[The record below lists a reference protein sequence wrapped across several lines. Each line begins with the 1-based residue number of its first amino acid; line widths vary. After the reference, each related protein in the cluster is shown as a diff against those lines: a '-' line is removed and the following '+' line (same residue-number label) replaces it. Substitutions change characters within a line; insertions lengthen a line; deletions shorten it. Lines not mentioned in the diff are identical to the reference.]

1 MSTPTLPRRS
11 DTTPT
16 SARGTDDEPSPLVQ
30 PRHHVRRR
38 AARFWNDVLTTPGRM
53 SVFAVLAILAVLAGG
68 IVASNTITQ
77 RQSHHETLLA
87 EVEPVA
93 NASQTLYSSLTIA
106 DSAANTAFITGGI
119 EPPELRDR
127 YQQAIA
133 TSAASIIA
141 ASQGLDRTDAESIDQ
156 LANINAQLAT
166 YTGLVETARTN
177 NRVGNPVGAAYLAS
191 ASALM
196 QDTILPAAADLYDRQ
211 STSVGESDREW
222 SSPPWGSFFL
232 LMLAIAILV
241 LMQQWLWQLT
251 GRRVNPALALASLFM
266 VATFLLTMIAGFLA
280 ANDNARGLSEGAAP
294 MNELTRQ
301 RINAQKVRAQETLN
315 LVRRTDPEG
324 SAAERAAI
332 LGGVRDTLTVYLD
345 DEDAGFRG
353 NVSLDGNGAVTDAIS
368 ALDQWMAAQNR
379 ADSLYQQGDYQA
391 AISISSGQDPGDSG
405 AAFDEFDQSMQEAIE
420 EARDT
425 LRSRI
430 DKARRTS
437 SAGPDLIMALS
448 TLAAFAVVVGVAP
461 RVREYL

>member
-1 MSTPTLPRRS
+1 MSAPTLPRS
-11 DTTPT
+11 KDTTSVGAESST
-16 SARGTDDEPSPLVQ
+16 VVQ
-30 PRHHVRRR
+30 PRRHVRRR
-38 AARFWNDVLTTPGRM
+38 AARFWNDALTTPGRM
-53 SVFAVLAILAVLAGG
+53 TVFAVLAIITVLVGG
-68 IVASNTITQ
+68 TVASGTITQ

-119 EPPELRDR
+119 EPPELRER
-127 YQQAIA
+127 YLQAIA
-133 TSAASIIA
+133 DSSSSIIA

-177 NRVGNPVGAAYLAS
+177 NRVANPVGSAYLAS
-191 ASALM
+191 ASSLM

-232 LMLAIAILV
+232 LMLAIGVLV
-241 LMQQWLWQLT
+241 LLQQWLWRLT
-251 GRRVNPALALASLFM
+251 GRRVNPALALASLLM
-266 VATFLLTMIAGFLA
+266 VAAFLLTMIAGFLA

-345 DEDAGFRG
+345 EEGSG
-353 NVSLDGNGAVTDAIS
+353 TPTGVSLDADGAVTDAIS

-379 ADSLYQQGDYQA
+379 ADSLYQQGDYQG
-391 AISISSGQDPGDSG
+391 AISISSGQDTGDSG
-405 AAFDEFDQSMQEAIE
+405 TAFDEFDQSMQDAIE

-425 LRSRI
+425 LRTRI

-437 SAGPDLIMALS
+437 SAGPDLIIALS
-448 TLAAFAVVVGVAP
+448 TLAAFAVVVGIAP
-461 RVREYL
+461 RIREYL